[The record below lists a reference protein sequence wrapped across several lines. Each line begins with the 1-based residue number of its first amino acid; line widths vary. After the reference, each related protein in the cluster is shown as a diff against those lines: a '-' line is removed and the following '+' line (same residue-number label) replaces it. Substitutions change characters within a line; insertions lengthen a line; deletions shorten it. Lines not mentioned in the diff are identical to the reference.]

1 MISDEFFM
9 KRALKLA
16 KRGERWVSPNPMVGA
31 VIVKKGRIISEGYHI
46 RCGENHAEINAI
58 EAARN
63 SIKGSTFYV
72 SLEPCVHWGR
82 TPPCIAALI
91 AQRPARVVVGT
102 ADPNPL
108 VAGRGIEE
116 LKRHGIKTTVGVLA
130 DECEVLNER
139 FFKYMRTGMP
149 FITLKFAQTLDGRIA
164 TTTGHSQWISSAA
177 SLRFAHHLRS
187 IHDAVLVGAGTVITD
202 DPELTVRLI
211 RGRNP
216 LRIVTDGKFNIP
228 LTSKILK
235 NQEQARTIV
244 AISKSTGRRALAR
257 LDKMG
262 IEAMLIPE
270 TASRLI
276 NLKQLFKALGDM
288 GVSSVLVE
296 GGSSIITS
304 LLKDRL
310 VDRLVVIVAPKLIGR
325 GVEAVADLGIRTI
338 NEALTFR
345 VGRIFHSGEDIIYDG
360 RIVYPS

>member
-9 KRALKLA
+9 KRAIKLA
-16 KRGERWVSPNPMVGA
+16 KKGERWVSPNPMVGA

-46 RCGENHAEINAI
+46 HCGENHAEINAI
-58 EAARN
+58 DAARE

-72 SLEPCVHWGR
+72 SLEPCVHWGH

-91 AQRPARVVVGT
+91 AQRPARVVIGT
-102 ADPNPL
+102 TDPNPL

-130 DECEVLNER
+130 DECGVLNER

-164 TTTGHSQWISSAA
+164 TTTGHSQWISSAQ

-187 IHDAVLVGAGTVITD
+187 IHDAVLVGAGTVVTD
-202 DPELTVRLI
+202 DPELTARLVK
-211 RGRNP
+211 GRNP
-216 LRIVTDGKFNIP
+216 LRIIADGKFNIP

-235 NQEQARTIV
+235 NQEQARTLV
-244 AISKSTGRRALAR
+244 AITKSTGRRVLTH

-262 IEAMLIPE
+262 IETILIPE
-270 TASRLI
+270 TANHLV
-276 NLKQLFKALGDM
+276 NLKQLFKTLGDM

-304 LLKDRL
+304 LLKDGL

-325 GVEAVADLGIRTI
+325 GVEAVADLGIRMI
-338 NEALTFR
+338 SEALAFK